1 MSKVV
6 EKGSIIPIKDDEG
19 LGFKFE
25 NGDDTI
31 YHSFKTVD
39 DYDPRMS
46 NVFTKE
52 DTFLDLPN
60 LELPIDLEDFFTEQD
75 HEVCEKRYQPGDEND
90 SSTSQVV
97 HSNHISWIVHL
108 SLIHI
113 SEPTR
118 PL

>member
-1 MSKVV
+1 MDTNYYNYIQHTKHNMSKVV

-25 NGDDTI
+25 NGDDPI

-60 LELPIDLEDFFTEQD
+60 LELPIDLEDFFTE
-75 HEVCEKRYQPGDEND
+75 EK
-90 SSTSQVV
+90 
-97 HSNHISWIVHL
+97 
-108 SLIHI
+108 
-113 SEPTR
+113 
-118 PL
+118 